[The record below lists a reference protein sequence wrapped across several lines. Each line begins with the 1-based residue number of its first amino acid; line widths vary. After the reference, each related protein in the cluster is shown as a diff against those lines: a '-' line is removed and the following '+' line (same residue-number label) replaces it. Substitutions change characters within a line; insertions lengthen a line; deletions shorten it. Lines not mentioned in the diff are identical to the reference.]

1 MTGKTNETIPNH
13 QFSDSCGYCHHES
26 YSFGEDADSCMF
38 DENLSTND
46 QPFPYNYLL
55 NLFTAPQMGAY
66 LAETSFTDDVY
77 ALPIHL
83 QRLIS
88 EAKEEVIIERT
99 RARQGHGNRSNQA
112 LNRLEDVRKYV
123 WMRSSGDVS
132 NLMTVLIHIVS
143 DEDELENL
151 VNH

>member
-1 MTGKTNETIPNH
+1 
-13 QFSDSCGYCHHES
+13 
-26 YSFGEDADSCMF
+26 MF